1 MRQILDPAGELVG
14 PAPDL
19 DDGQLVEMLRLL
31 LTTRMADE
39 KLLNLQRQGRMPA
52 YYQVSGQEA
61 HVGAALALREADWL
75 FTAYRELG
83 MWLAR
88 A

>member
-19 DDGQLVEMLRLL
+19 DDTQLVDMFRLL

-52 YYQVSGQEA
+52 PPPTSP
-61 HVGAALALREADWL
+61 
-75 FTAYRELG
+75 
-83 MWLAR
+83 
-88 A
+88 